1 MTTEE
6 LIDLDRYDMYDYLS
20 ESIDCTDTG
29 SVMRFLQELL
39 YDPERDERQINQYSY
54 SEFGSCYF
62 TIRGGYKVRIANHQS
77 NNNRDW
83 DIEII
88 LGDDDPAENI
98 VQQLYDNNSQLI
110 Y

>member
-6 LIDLDRYDMYDYLS
+6 LNKLDRYEMYDYLTENINCS
-20 ESIDCTDTG
+20 DTWE
-29 SVMRFLQELL
+29 VMRFLQNLL
-39 YDPERDERQINQYSY
+39 SDPDRDERQYNQFQY
-54 SEFGSCYF
+54 SEFGSAYF
-62 TIRGGYKVRIANHQS
+62 TIRGGYKVRVANHKS

-88 LGDDDPAENI
+88 LGDDPAEDI
-98 VQQLYDNNSQLI
+98 VQQLYDSNSRLM